1 MNTIPFGIGRCRIS
15 VHDIVLTF
23 SFSFSIG
30 VAASA
35 RVGNLIGAR
44 LPNAAKRAA
53 HASAL
58 LSVVVG
64 GIVMIVLIATKDVS
78 SGRQGHHR

>member
-1 MNTIPFGIGRCRIS
+1 MNTIPFGIGECKIS

-23 SFSFSIG
+23 SSSFSIG

-64 GIVMIVLIATKDVS
+64 GTVMIVLIATKDVS
-78 SGRQGHHR
+78 SGRRVHRH